1 MQVVTAQIASKKALQ
16 TAANKTGEFAGK
28 NTGDKIIQILS
39 KKNKTSKSDDRV
51 AEVDRMN
58 RVNKLIKGGRMRKFM

>member
-1 MQVVTAQIASKKALQ
+1 MKEAAQTASKKALQ
-16 TAANKTGEFAGK
+16 TAASKTGEYAGK
-28 NTGDKIIQILS
+28 KKAGDKIIQILS

-58 RVNKLIKGGRMRKFM
+58 RVNKLIKGGKMRKFM